1 MLLNPL
7 RISRPS
13 RIALTAIAFC
23 AIASVAWAD
32 TSAPAGSAPTGPKK
46 SVAVAGFDGSI
57 SFEGGDAA
65 QGLTTMLA
73 DALIRDGRFVVVE
86 RAAIADV
93 SAEHD
98 RATGSATAATQLTP
112 ANVLVR
118 GTVTKFIP
126 KAGGGGL
133 SAGFM
138 GGGSL
143 GGALGVSGDHSDVE
157 INLRLI
163 DVATGRILSSTNVQG
178 SASSQ
183 GVTANVYTKSG
194 MTFGGNEFSSS
205 PLGQAC
211 EQAIAGAI
219 DQIAS
224 ALDNV
229 AWSAQV
235 LSSDTGQIYIDAGS
249 IQNIQVGETFKI
261 YHKDK
266 VLTDPATGA
275 VIDVLETPVGSIS
288 IVSVRDKTSAGT
300 VTAGALPARGDIVR
314 VN

>member
-1 MLLNPL
+1 MFRNLA
-7 RISRPS
+7 RHIRPA
-13 RIALTAIAFC
+13 RCAVTIFALCVA
-23 AIASVAWAD
+23 ASAALAD
-32 TSAPAGSAPTGPKK
+32 SSAPESGSAGPRK

-65 QGLTTMLA
+65 QGLTTMLT

-93 SAEHD
+93 SAEHQ
-98 RATGSATAATQLTP
+98 REQGSAMAATQLTP

-118 GTVTKFIP
+118 GTVTKFAP

-138 GGGSL
+138 GAGSL
-143 GGALGVSGDHSDVE
+143 GGALGISGDHSDVE

-163 DVATGRILSSTNVQG
+163 DTATGRILSSTNVKG
-178 SASSQ
+178 SASSE
-183 GVTANVYTKSG
+183 GVTASVYTKSG

-205 PLGQAC
+205 PLGKAC
-211 EQAIAGAI
+211 EQAIQGAI
-219 DQIAS
+219 VQIAS
-224 ALDNV
+224 AMNNV

-235 LSSDTGQIYIDAGS
+235 LSSDTGQIYIDAGT
-249 IQNIQVGETFKI
+249 IQNIQVGEAFKV

-275 VIDVLETPVGSIS
+275 VVDVLESPVGSIT
-288 IVSVRDKTSAGT
+288 IVTVREKTSAGI
-300 VTAGALPARGDIVR
+300 VTDGALPARGDIVR